1 MSWCFLESSNFTFY
15 FTGQKEKQKRPKHRQ
30 VSASQPRS
38 LAQPARRNPLVA
50 TYARC
55 RSRIGLAGLHTA
67 AQSPRCVPICAGTL
81 PAGDAEDGCGRHDR
95 R

>member
-15 FTGQKEKQKRPKHRQ
+15 FTGQKEKQKLPNIAK
-30 VSASQPRS
+30 SAPASLS